1 MLLTA
6 TAKWQLITVENCD
19 GRLGM
24 TSGEIRDDQLSAS
37 SSFDTEST
45 GPQHARARTHTGSGA
60 WCPLHQVN
68 ITHKEWIQITFGK
81 DTVVSAVEVQGRYDE
96 GRGME
101 FARAFKIEYW
111 RPKLKGWAMYK
122 SEEGVEVISGN
133 RDTKTVELR
142 KLDAGIVVRRIRIVP
157 LSNSTRTVCLRL
169 ELYGCAYEDDLL
181 SYSAPIGSI
190 TEEGRFVD
198 ITYDG
203 HVSDG
208 TAVGGLGQLSDGIV
222 GEDPEHWPHRWVG
235 WRKPVDAG
243 GYVNLLFAF
252 SKARNFTSISLH
264 AGHSFA
270 LKAQVFS
277 RAVISFSMNGVD
289 YSNRMIE
296 YLPRPLS
303 ASGWVQIP
311 IPHRIASVVQVRI
324 YYPPDSSWL
333 LLSEVQFD
341 STAAHLD
348 FIHFDSD
355 DEHSD
360 GITYYSVDET
370 DVERRV
376 STLALLGLLAL
387 SVVFPVA
394 VFMFYRKRD
403 KIRTASPPHGTS
415 LAFSAGTFK
424 AVSPSTYQ
432 MAKDNLENAL
442 LEKCPMIV
450 VSSDYAEPDFCSL
463 DKSPLEPLLSS
474 FHNRVVDTPYYGDTK
489 PCTPPLP
496 RNPLSSVVKYS
507 DYGEVYCTTL
517 PEINRNQL
525 VFIEKIGQ
533 GEFGEVHRCL
543 LESRQ
548 VAVKR
553 LHSTSQDDEIAF
565 LREIRVL
572 GNLKH
577 PNVVEV
583 IGVSTI
589 DKPMICIME
598 YMANGDLK
606 SSMSKME
613 DVDSVYCISVATQLA
628 AGLAYLESCN
638 FVHRDI
644 AARNCLVDEEGNVKI
659 ADFGMARSL
668 YSNDYYRVEGQFVL
682 PIRWMAWESLLLGKF
697 STHSDVWAFGVTL
710 WEIFTRCREKPFA
723 SLTDNQVLENVQHM
737 NATSSLKYQL
747 ERPALCPEWVFTNVV
762 LPCWQYMPQSRPSFE
777 TLHHQLQMLIHT
789 EMT

>member
-1 MLLTA
+1 
-6 TAKWQLITVENCD
+6 
-19 GRLGM
+19 M

-270 LKAQVFS
+270 LKAQV
-277 RAVISFSMNGVD
+277 
-289 YSNRMIE
+289 
-296 YLPRPLS
+296 
-303 ASGWVQIP
+303 
-311 IPHRIASVVQVRI
+311 RI

-394 VFMFYRKRD
+394 VF
-403 KIRTASPPHGTS
+403 I
-415 LAFSAGTFK
+415 
-424 AVSPSTYQ
+424 
-432 MAKDNLENAL
+432 
-442 LEKCPMIV
+442 
-450 VSSDYAEPDFCSL
+450 
-463 DKSPLEPLLSS
+463 
-474 FHNRVVDTPYYGDTK
+474 
-489 PCTPPLP
+489 
-496 RNPLSSVVKYS
+496 NPLSSVVKYS